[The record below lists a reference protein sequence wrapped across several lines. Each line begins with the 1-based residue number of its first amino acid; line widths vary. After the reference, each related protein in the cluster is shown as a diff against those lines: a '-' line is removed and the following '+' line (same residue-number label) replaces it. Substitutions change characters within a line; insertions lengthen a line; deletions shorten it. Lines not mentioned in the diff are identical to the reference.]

1 MWIILFILALLFV
14 LGSAL
19 LLLRSAKIPK
29 IPDDVK
35 PQPYQNDDENEGW

>member
-35 PQPYQNDDENEGW
+35 PQPYQNDDDDRW

>member
-1 MWIILFILALLFV
+1 MWIIMFILALLFV

-35 PQPYQNDDENEGW
+35 PQPYQNDDDNEGW

>member
-35 PQPYQNDDENEGW
+35 PQPYQNDDDGGW

>member
-29 IPDDVK
+29 IPDDVQ
-35 PQPYQNDDENEGW
+35 PQPYQNDDDYEGW